1 MEGSS
6 TSTFMLP
13 PMISP
18 LGRRALLGL
27 RPSRAQRPR
36 GDIIGGSMKVEV
48 DDPSMGT
55 FKSHKILSHYRPDS
69 YLDPHYRPQMHG
81 DTKI

>member
-1 MEGSS
+1 
-6 TSTFMLP
+6 
-13 PMISP
+13 
-18 LGRRALLGL
+18 
-27 RPSRAQRPR
+27 
-36 GDIIGGSMKVEV
+36 MKVEV

-81 DTKI
+81 DTNLKIKYFVGSFRLYRK